1 MVSAI
6 YTNETIL
13 NVKFGINHKKKIATV
28 YFAII
33 VHGPIGENY
42 FDDMA

>member
-1 MVSAI
+1 MASAI
-6 YTNETIL
+6 YTKETIL
-13 NVKFGINHKKKIATV
+13 SVKFGINQKKIATV

-33 VHGPIGENY
+33 VHGPIGEHY